1 MNQPKTDFETYKREL
16 LVRSEGYRQ
25 SLRREIQDAADS
37 LAWVP
42 TTLSTLRFA
51 SPLILTLVPTAAF
64 VVGRWAFGRT
74 GATIVDSPKPRS
86 TLFGKLLT
94 AFRIYQQVKPL
105 WDGYKRSRVP

>member
-1 MNQPKTDFETYKREL
+1 MNQHKTDFESYKREL

-25 SLRREIQDAADS
+25 SLRREIQDAGDS

-51 SPLILTLVPTAAF
+51 SPLLLTLVPTAAF
-64 VVGRWAFGRT
+64 VVGRWAFGRA
-74 GATIVDSPKPRS
+74 GATIADAPKRS